1 VTAVTANT
9 ETEKEQPHSATLLTT
24 HREQIK
30 D

>member
-9 ETEKEQPHSATLLTT
+9 ETEKEQTHSTTLLTT